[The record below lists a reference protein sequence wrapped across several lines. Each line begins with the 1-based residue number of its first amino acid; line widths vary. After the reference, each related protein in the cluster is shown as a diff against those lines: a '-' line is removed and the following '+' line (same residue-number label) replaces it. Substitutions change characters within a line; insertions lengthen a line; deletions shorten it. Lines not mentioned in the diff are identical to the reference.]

1 MASRLDK
8 APSIVYSTRMKRRK
22 QRLLSDQLRELV
34 RDCEHSRYAISK
46 ATGIDQAVLSHFV
59 AGHRGMSLASLDVLG
74 DFLGLRVVRARKG
87 R

>member
-1 MASRLDK
+1 MTSKLDK
-8 APSIVYSTRMKRRK
+8 APSVVYALGMKRRK
-22 QRLLSDQLRELV
+22 PKLLSDQLRELV
-34 RDCEHSRYAISK
+34 RNCEHSRYAISK

-74 DFLGLRVVRARKG
+74 DFLGLRVVRTRKG

>member
-1 MASRLDK
+1 MKRELDI
-8 APSIVYSTRMKRRK
+8 APSMVYSTSMKRRK
-22 QRLLSDQLRELV
+22 PKLLSDQLRELV

-46 ATGIDQAVLSHFV
+46 ATGIDQAVLSHFL

-74 DFLGLRVVRARKG
+74 DFLGLRLIRVQKG